1 MPYELIRS
9 NFAEID
15 RISQIS
21 GGGEGGTYDSGTI
34 TEESAVLESA
44 GDTIIAA
51 GAYKV
56 KVVNRGFEDIS
67 VTVGANT
74 RTLKPG
80 DPAWELEYAINKTN
94 STQDFCP
101 EVTIT
106 LPADAKA
113 FYQAF
118 RPSV

>member
-21 GGGEGGTYDSGTI
+21 GGGGSAFDSGTI
-34 TEESAVLESA
+34 TEESALLSGA
-44 GDTIIAA
+44 GATVITA

-56 KVVNRGFEDIS
+56 KVVNRGLVDIT
-67 VTVGANT
+67 VTVDGNV
-74 RTLKPG
+74 RTIAAG

-94 STQDFCP
+94 SVQDFCP
-101 EVTIT
+101 EVTVT
-106 LPADAKA
+106 LDANGEA
-113 FYQAF
+113 FYQAY